1 MDLVD
6 RVVQFHLDL
15 VHPKTRKK
23 EGKKNLLASSSES
36 LSHNQHDRRLRKAT
50 VVGDIIR
57 VIS

>member
-23 EGKKNLLASSSES
+23 EEKNLLASSSES